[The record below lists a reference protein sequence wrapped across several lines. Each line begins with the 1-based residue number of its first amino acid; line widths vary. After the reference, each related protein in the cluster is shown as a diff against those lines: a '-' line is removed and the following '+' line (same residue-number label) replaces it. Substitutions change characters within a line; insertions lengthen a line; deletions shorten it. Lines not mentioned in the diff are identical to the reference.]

1 MPYVPESRNPCRLPL
16 PHSPKAAFT
25 GPTQASGATPLQVKH
40 SHHREAYQGEILLSF
55 VLKEVP
61 LKPER
66 ILLQV
71 ALLMGG
77 LAAQNVG
84 IGTNAPTQRSHVAGN
99 LRSDSA
105 FMPGNQVGAVG
116 PYPFRAGS
124 RRGTSPVTQ
133 WHRGSHPH
141 EHGTWQ
147 QPHLGPQPHLY
158 LPHPEPQRRVRW
170 RPHR

>member
-1 MPYVPESRNPCRLPL
+1 M
-16 PHSPKAAFT
+16 
-25 GPTQASGATPLQVKH
+25 
-40 SHHREAYQGEILLSF
+40 
-55 VLKEVP
+55 
-61 LKPER
+61 KPER

-105 FMPGNQVGAVG
+105 FMPGNQAGAVG